1 MKKNIY
7 SRFITMASSM
17 LLAMLIL
24 SFHSVGFAQNLDD
37 NDILIPK
44 IDGEWW
50 SLANNPDLG
59 EYNSPKQQPVDF
71 GIWQA
76 EDGTWQ
82 LWSCIRGSK
91 FPGTDYT
98 TRFLYGWEGES
109 LISTDWQPKGIKW
122 VAEPLL
128 GETPGGIQAPFVMKE
143 DNIYYLFYGDWR
155 RICLATSMDGKN
167 FTRVLGGNG
176 QPDLF
181 SEEHTHLNHNIFG
194 TSHARDPMVLKRGN
208 TYYCYYTSNDIN
220 ESNSMTD
227 PVNDGWGF
235 CRTSLNLKDWS
246 ESVVVSHTP
255 PYEGNSPR
263 YSDECPFVVYLPD
276 NGLYYLFV
284 TQMYGK
290 DSQTTVYA
298 SPNPMYFG
306 IDDDSRKVCIL
317 PVAAPEILY
326 ENGQYYIVALKPG
339 LDGIMAAKLKFEE
352 VGNK

>member
-1 MKKNIY
+1 MKKMIVHGLNIK
-7 SRFITMASSM
+7 ASVI
-17 LLAMLIL
+17 LLALIL
-24 SFHSVGFAQNLDD
+24 LSFSSSTQAQEPKD
-37 NDILIPK
+37 NKILIPI

-50 SLANNPDLG
+50 SIANNPDLG
-59 EYNSPKQQPVDF
+59 EYNSPNQQPVDF

-82 LWSCIRGSK
+82 LWSCIRDSK
-91 FPGTDYT
+91 FPGTEKENGRYT
-98 TRFLYGWEGES
+98 TRFFYGWEGIS
-109 LISTDWQPKGIKW
+109 LTSTDWQPKGIKW

-128 GETPGGIQAPFVMKE
+128 GETPGGMQAPFVMKE
-143 DNIYYLFYGDWR
+143 DNLYYLFYGDYK

-181 SEEHTHLNHNIFG
+181 SEEHAHLNHDIFN
-194 TSHARDPMVLKRGN
+194 TSKARDPMVLKRGN
-208 TYYCYYTSNDIN
+208 TYYCYYTSH
-220 ESNSMTD
+220 MPH

-235 CRTSLNLKDWS
+235 CRISLNLKDWS

-255 PYEGNSPR
+255 PYEGKSPR

-284 TQMYGK
+284 TQSYGEN
-290 DSQTTVYA
+290 SQTTVYA

-306 IDDDSRKVCIL
+306 IDDDSRKVCTL
-317 PVAAPEILY
+317 PVAAPEILF
-326 ENGQYYIVALKPG
+326 EDGQYYIVALKPG
-339 LDGIMAAKLKFEE
+339 LDGIMAARLKFEDVE
-352 VGNK
+352 NR